1 MPLGRQTA
9 LLTLGAFRVKRVPLP
24 MHHWSRLYAREQS
37 FFCTLAPFA
46 PVFGLGRSEVKH
58 MRQPDPVTLQRV
70 SKLLGAARALLVEE
84 ITIVWLARILA
95 RVDGGPMLDAP
106 RLGPALRMPGFQCTR
121 RRGVSQGERL
131 AAAWRFSSAPRPPTA
146 KLTPSPGINQRG
158 LLEQS

>member
-1 MPLGRQTA
+1 
-9 LLTLGAFRVKRVPLP
+9 
-24 MHHWSRLYAREQS
+24 
-37 FFCTLAPFA
+37 
-46 PVFGLGRSEVKH
+46 
-58 MRQPDPVTLQRV
+58 MRQPDPMTLQRV
-70 SKLLGAARALLVEE
+70 STFLAAARTLLVGEITTAWLARALV
-84 ITIVWLARILA
+84 

-106 RLGPALRMPGFQCTR
+106 RLGPALRMLGFQCTR